1 MQIKRTCKVTISL
14 LTFATFDRCGALVSS
29 ICSLIVN
36 HAQLAQLNITVVV
49 RNNNP
54 DLASEEFEKLWQGLI
69 LKYPSLDFL
78 LFNDG
83 PNIGFGNGH
92 NSNFDALPC
101 DYFLVLNDD
110 IEFQNVDWLETA
122 LTILEQ
128 DTAVAAIGAAGN
140 AGSITPFYGN
150 GAPDRQWHHWPLR
163 YIEGSVMLLRAGV
176 FAEVGKFDPA
186 YEWVFCEDSDLSFR
200 IRALGYRLEWID

>member
-83 PNIGFGNGH
+83 LKRRRGSAMASAGIEINKINFCHKCLFAASPAC
-92 NSNFDALPC
+92 NSA
-101 DYFLVLNDD
+101 
-110 IEFQNVDWLETA
+110 
-122 LTILEQ
+122 
-128 DTAVAAIGAAGN
+128 
-140 AGSITPFYGN
+140 
-150 GAPDRQWHHWPLR
+150 
-163 YIEGSVMLLRAGV
+163 
-176 FAEVGKFDPA
+176 
-186 YEWVFCEDSDLSFR
+186 R
-200 IRALGYRLEWID
+200 I